1 MSGVKKVEIAG
12 AGLAGL
18 ALSIRLAQLGWQV
31 SLHERSPDLRMFG
44 SGIWLWEN
52 GLKSLALLGA
62 YEAATLS
69 REKSAGVASRRRR
82 RCGSDHQ
89 VSARARPDAAAATCR
104 PLPGAD
110 RPRRRA
116 LNVEVFTSSIVA
128 AVRPEGVLVLENG
141 AERAADLVVVAD
153 GAYSRLREKHPCHRL
168 DGFSVARAAFA
179 CWWTGGKA
187 IRKISSPNTGAAL
200 GGACSNP
207 CTDGSNYVYL
217 GGPVRDKRGRARPV
231 DPALWRGLF
240 PGAGNLFDHF
250 GEVGRWDRIVNV
262 RTSHWCEGHV
272 AILGDA
278 AHAMPPNLGQSANMA
293 FTNAMALAMQVSGG
307 GSVPEAL
314 LAWEKRQRPLTDHV
328 QRWSYIYGLLMSYWP
343 KSLERLRSDGVRLLA
358 RSDWFDEGLLRAART
373 TPAGYEGP
381 AVTGS

>member
-31 SLHERSPDLRMFG
+31 SLHERSADLRMFG

-62 YEAATLS
+62 YEAATYRAKKV
-69 REKSAGVASRRRR
+69 REWRIADGDGEVLITKFLQGRDRMLLPP
-82 RCGSDHQ
+82 
-89 VSARARPDAAAATCR
+89 RADLYQALIDRAAT
-104 PLPGAD
+104 
-110 RPRRRA
+110 
-116 LNVEVFTSSIVA
+116 LNVGVSTSSVVA
-128 AVRPEGVLVLENG
+128 AVRPEGVLVLEDG
-141 AERAADLVVVAD
+141 TERRADLVVVAD
-153 GAYSRLREKHPCHRL
+153 GAYSRLRENIL
-168 DGFSVARAAFA
+168 ATAWMDFGSEGGFRMLVDRREGDPDDIITEYWS
-179 CWWTGGKA
+179 
-187 IRKISSPNTGAAL
+187 GAWR
-200 GGACSNP
+200 CMFNP

-217 GGPVRDKRGRARPV
+217 GGPVRDRRGRARPV

-240 PGAGNLFDHF
+240 PGAGNLFDHV

-262 RTSHWCEGHV
+262 RTSHWSEGHV

-307 GSVPEAL
+307 GDIPEAL
-314 LAWEKRQRPLTDHV
+314 RTWEKRQRPLTDHV
-328 QRWSYIYGLLMSYWP
+328 QWWSYIYGLLMSYWP

>member
-1 MSGVKKVEIAG
+1 MNGPKKVEIAG

-18 ALSIRLAQLGWQV
+18 ALSIRLAQLGWRV

-52 GLKSLALLGA
+52 GLKSLSLLGA
-62 YEAATLS
+62 YEAATYRAKKV
-69 REKSAGVASRRRR
+69 REWRVADGDGRVLITKFPQGRDRMLLPP
-82 RCGSDHQ
+82 
-89 VSARARPDAAAATCR
+89 RADLYQALIDRAA
-104 PLPGAD
+104 
-110 RPRRRA
+110 A

-128 AVRPEGVLVLENG
+128 AVRPEGVLVLEDG
-141 AERAADLVVVAD
+141 TERRADLVVVAD
-153 GAYSRLREKHPCHRL
+153 GAYSRLRENIL
-168 DGFSVARAAFA
+168 ATAWMDYGSEGGFRMLVDRREGDPEDIITEYWS
-179 CWWTGGKA
+179 
-187 IRKISSPNTGAAL
+187 GAWR
-200 GGACSNP
+200 CMFNP

-217 GGPVRDKRGRARPV
+217 GGPVRDRRGRARPV

-240 PGAGNLFDHF
+240 PGAGNLFDHV
-250 GEVGRWDRIVNV
+250 GEVSRWDRIVNV
-262 RTSHWCEGHV
+262 RTSHWSEGHV

-307 GSVPEAL
+307 GDIPEAL
-314 LAWEKRQRPLTDHV
+314 RAWEKQQRPLPDHV
-328 QRWSYIYGLLMSYWP
+328 QWWSYIYGLLMSYWP

-381 AVTGS
+381 AVTGC